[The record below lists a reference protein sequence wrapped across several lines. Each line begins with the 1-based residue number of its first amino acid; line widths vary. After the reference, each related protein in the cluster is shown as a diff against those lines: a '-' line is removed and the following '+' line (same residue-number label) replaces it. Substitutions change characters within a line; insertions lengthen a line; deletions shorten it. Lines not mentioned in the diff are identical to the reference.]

1 VSRRLVLPNPVPGQ
15 SRNRSAR
22 RAKFARY
29 IIDAAQGAGSSN
41 SSKWAGESELIKEA
55 NGLVSMT
62 MMNQKVLD
70 ALMESIEKKCVPIPI
85 A

>member
-1 VSRRLVLPNPVPGQ
+1 MGTNDWKLLQEVLLWKNF
-15 SRNRSAR
+15 
-22 RAKFARY
+22 AKFARY
-29 IIDAAQGAGSSN
+29 IDAAQGSGSSN

-70 ALMESIEKKCVPIPI
+70 ALMESIEKKCVPI